1 MGMKDFMKVVTLYAI
16 KDNELVPVA
25 VDSDGKI
32 ISAIQGAYL
41 GTLKTVAVDA
51 DGNII
56 AKIMGWD
63 GSTSIP
69 ILVDASGAMISRI
82 YGWDGSNFQL
92 ISVNASGEMIT
103 RIKGLSGNYA
113 DFDAEGALKVN
124 PFGTYGAI
132 TIQQPLLFGYKYGAN
147 ELLSTNL
154 TGTNQNTTLQTSAVL
169 AGRLRT
175 VNYISVWYNTSR
187 VRKMGFWI
195 QSGSSVKWIKKI
207 YSGIFEGVY
216 SFIGDLLLVAGEY
229 VKAEFTGS
237 DGTGAVYIHVHA
249 HEMDIT

>member
-16 KDNELVPVA
+16 KDDELIPVA
-25 VDSDGKI
+25 VDEDGKI
-32 ISAIQGAYL
+32 ISVIQGLYGL
-41 GTLKTVAVDA
+41 TLKTVAVDS

-92 ISVNASGEMIT
+92 ISVNDLGEMIT

-124 PFGTYGAI
+124 PFGTYGNI

-147 ELLSTNL
+147 ELLSGSL
-154 TGTNQNTTLQTSAVL
+154 TGTGQDTTLQTSAVL
-169 AGRLRT
+169 ANRLRT
-175 VNYISVWYNTSR
+175 VNYISVWYNTDR

-195 QSGSSVKWIKKI
+195 QSGANVKWIKKI
-207 YSGIFEGVY
+207 YCGVFEEVY
-216 SFIGDLLLVAGEY
+216 GFTGDLLLVEGDY
-229 VKAEFTGS
+229 IKAEFTGS
-237 DGTGAVYIHVHA
+237 DGDGAVYLHVHA